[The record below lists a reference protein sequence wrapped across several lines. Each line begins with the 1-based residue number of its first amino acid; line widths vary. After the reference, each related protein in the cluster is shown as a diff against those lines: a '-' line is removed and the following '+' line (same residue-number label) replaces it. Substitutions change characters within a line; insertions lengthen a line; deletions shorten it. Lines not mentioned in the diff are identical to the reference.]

1 MVAGRDFSAQKPST
15 VPNAGIV
22 IDAGSTCKPRLG
34 QRYDLWECGLPV
46 GSSACGGHFNF
57 AMLLATEAA
66 GTKASAVYCTEEA
79 MMERSNKQGDIQDRL
94 SQLEAALASERARAA
109 ALELQLAESEK
120 RFMQVTDTNDHAFW
134 MTDPDK
140 SQMLVISK
148 GYERIWGSP
157 KQSFLDDP
165 MSFTKAIHEDD
176 RQRVIDALQLQVR
189 GSYDIEYRV
198 ISTDDGKTRWVRDR
212 AYPVYDESG
221 KVCRMVGVVDNIT
234 ERRKMLD
241 EVREAQAQFQQVTDH
256 IDQVFWIT
264 DPAKGQMLFI
274 SKAYEALWGR
284 SLRSLQDDPFSF
296 VMAIHEDDR
305 QRVIDAFPLQPQGR
319 YDIEYR
325 VIAGSDGRTRW
336 VRDRAF
342 PVPDASGTITRVVG
356 TVTDITEQKR
366 LWEQTQAALEQQTA
380 IADVMR
386 VTASSPTDT
395 QPVFNAIADSAKRLC
410 DAGTVVVLTYDGQLL
425 DIAAF
430 NSSHD
435 PEGARLLRSAYPMP
449 ATGGSVTSRAVL
461 HCEVV
466 QCPDVLELPNYVLS
480 ASAAASHV
488 RGLMAVPILREGQPI
503 GAITVT
509 RAAPGLFSD
518 RQVDLLKT
526 FADQAVIAIE
536 NVRLFRETKE
546 ALERQTATSEV
557 LQMISGSMADI
568 RPVVE
573 VILDSCIRLIPEMQ
587 AISMSMVEGTDQL
600 RTLGGR
606 LPGLQ
611 ATQPEH
617 EERVRAFVATIRKF
631 MGSTRPLAGDATEIA
646 FKAGGLVVF
655 PDVLNGPNVPDH
667 TRDTARRYGIGN
679 YSQATMA
686 MVKNGRC
693 LGSIT
698 ITRGKLGGFTDNE
711 ISLLGMF
718 ASQAVVAIENAR
730 LFKQTQEAQAEAEQ
744 ARTAAE
750 AANQAKS
757 DFLANMSHE
766 IRTPMNAIIG
776 MSYLALGTQLNAQQ
790 RDYVQKI
797 QQSGQHLL
805 GIINDVLDFSK
816 VEAGMLQI
824 DPGPFALE
832 SLLDDA
838 ATLISEKSALKQ
850 LELIV
855 DVAPDVPPHLVGDAL
870 RLRQILINY
879 ANNAVKF
886 TEAGEIGI
894 AVRVAELSDTDV
906 LLRFEVKDTG
916 IGLTPEQIGRLF
928 QSFQQADAS
937 TTRKYGGT
945 GLGLAIAKQLAELM
959 GGAVGVESTVGQ
971 GSTFW
976 FTARLGLG
984 VAPTALPLRR
994 TDLRGQRVLVVDDN
1008 AYARQVMVSLLE
1020 QMGFVVNEA
1029 ASGQAALDALR
1040 DAQLTSE
1047 PGARPFDV
1055 VLLDWQM
1062 PDMDGLQ
1069 TARHI
1074 QAMDM
1079 PSAPK
1084 LAMVSAYSRDDL
1096 LQRSRAIGI
1105 SEVLSKPVNASTL
1118 FDGLTRLVAGT
1129 ELATGVAAG
1138 TRPDQSSVNL
1148 QALAGVRVLL
1158 AEDNLLNQQVAS
1170 EILAEAGVAVVV
1182 ADNGRVALALAQ
1194 AQPFDAIL
1202 MDMQMPEMDGLEATR
1217 ALLALSDWQR
1227 IPIIA
1232 MTANAMNADR
1242 QRCLQ
1247 AGMVDFV
1254 PKPIEP
1260 EHLFKTLLRWCR
1272 PHAQTQAAPPTTTP
1286 AEPSLLPSHIEGLD
1300 LQAGLRRVMGK
1311 QARYVALLREFAA
1324 TQADAPERI
1333 EQALAA
1339 RDPAAAARIAHTL
1352 KGLAGTIGADA
1363 LQAQAN
1369 TLEEAVRTGG
1379 DAAAALPG
1387 VQAALG
1393 KLVAALQAVLP
1404 AQAEAAPAAPAAST
1418 MTQSERDALIAQLR
1432 ALLQADDPKAQK
1444 LLAEHESVLA
1454 QAFGAQFKAIKS
1466 AIADFALDEALEIV
1480 TSAIND
1486 GAGTVRKI

>member
-1 MVAGRDFSAQKPST
+1 
-15 VPNAGIV
+15 
-22 IDAGSTCKPRLG
+22 
-34 QRYDLWECGLPV
+34 
-46 GSSACGGHFNF
+46 
-57 AMLLATEAA
+57 
-66 GTKASAVYCTEEA
+66 
-79 MMERSNKQGDIQDRL
+79 MERSNDLGDAQDRL
-94 SQLEAALASERARAA
+94 SQLEAALAGERARAA
-109 ALELQLAESEK
+109 ALELQLAESEA
-120 RFMQVTDTNDHAFW
+120 RFKQITDTIDQAFW

-165 MSFTKAIHEDD
+165 MSFVTAIHEDD
-176 RQRVIDALQLQVR
+176 QQRVIDALPLQAA

-198 ISTDDGKTRWVRDR
+198 ISTDDGQTRWVRDR
-212 AYPVYDESG
+212 AFPVYDDSG
-221 KVCRMVGVVDNIT
+221 RVCRMVGVVDDIT
-234 ERRKMLD
+234 ERQKMLN
-241 EVREAQAQFQQVTDH
+241 EVREAQAQFKQVTDH

-274 SKAYEALWGR
+274 SKAYEVLWGR

-296 VMAIHEDDR
+296 VMAIHEGDR
-305 QRVIDAFPLQPQGR
+305 QRVIDAFPSQIQGS

-325 VIAGSDGRTRW
+325 VISGTDGRIRW

-342 PVPDASGTITRVVG
+342 PVRDTDGIVTRVVG

-366 LWEQTQAALEQQTA
+366 LWEQTETALEQQTA
-380 IADVMR
+380 SAEVLQVISSSMAD
-386 VTASSPTDT
+386 S
-395 QPVFNAIADSAKRLC
+395 QPVFDAICTSISRLLPGTELAISAIGNDGLLHWRAGSGETREAMRGLFPRPAPKISGLITGKATSIPDVMHGEGVPASLREGAQTIGRNFSMLSAAMVLADQVY
-410 DAGTVVVLTYDGQLL
+410 GT
-425 DIAAF
+425 IAAF
-430 NSSHD
+430 RFDMRPFSEE
-435 PEGARLLRSAYPMP
+435 EGRL
-449 ATGGSVTSRAVL
+449 
-461 HCEVV
+461 
-466 QCPDVLELPNYVLS
+466 
-480 ASAAASHV
+480 
-488 RGLMAVPILREGQPI
+488 I
-503 GAITVT
+503 
-509 RAAPGLFSD
+509 
-518 RQVDLLKT
+518 KT

-536 NVRLFRETKE
+536 NVRLFRETRE
-546 ALERQTATSEV
+546 ALERQTAVSDV
-557 LQMISGSMADI
+557 LQVTSGSMADI

-573 VILDSCIRLIPEMQ
+573 VILDSCIKLIPEMQ

-611 ATQPEH
+611 ATQPGH
-617 EERVRAFVATIRKF
+617 DERVRAFVATIQKF
-631 MGSTRPLAGDATEIA
+631 MGSTRPLAGDATEVA

-686 MVKNGRC
+686 MVKDGRC

-718 ASQAVVAIENAR
+718 ANQAVVAIENAR
-730 LFKQTQEAQAEAEQ
+730 LFKQTQEAKAEAEG

-750 AANQAKS
+750 AANKAKS

-776 MSYLALGTQLNAQQ
+776 MSYLALNTQMNPQQ

-838 ATLISEKSALKQ
+838 ATLISEKSALKK

-855 DVAPDVPPHLVGDAL
+855 DVAPDVPPHLLGDAL

-894 AVRVAELSDTDV
+894 AVRVAERSDTDV

-959 GGAVGVESTVGQ
+959 GGAVGVESTLGQ

-984 VAPTALPLRR
+984 VAPAALPLRR

-1008 AYARQVMVSLLE
+1008 LYARQVMVSLLE
-1020 QMGFVVNEA
+1020 QMGFVVSEA

-1040 DAQLTSE
+1040 DAQDASD
-1047 PGARPFDV
+1047 PAARHFDV

-1062 PDMDGLQ
+1062 PGMDGLQ

-1079 PSAPK
+1079 PIAPK
-1084 LAMVSAYSRDDL
+1084 MAMVSAYSRDDL
-1096 LQRSRAIGI
+1096 LQKSRAIGI

-1138 TRPDQSSVNL
+1138 GRTDKGSVNL

-1170 EILAEAGVAVVV
+1170 EILAEAGVTVVV

-1202 MDMQMPEMDGLEATR
+1202 MDMQMPEMDGVEATR
-1217 ALLALSDWQR
+1217 ALLALADWR
-1227 IPIIA
+1227 PIPIIA

-1242 QRCLQ
+1242 QRCKE

-1272 PHAQTQAAPPTTTP
+1272 PNAPAQAAPTDDAAPQRVATP

-1324 TQADAPERI
+1324 TQADAPVRAEA
-1333 EQALAA
+1333 ALAA
-1339 RDPAAAARIAHTL
+1339 HDPAAAERIAHTL

-1393 KLVAALQAVLP
+1393 KLLTALQAVLP
-1404 AQAEAAPAAPAAST
+1404 AQTEAAPAAQAAST
-1418 MTQSERDALIAQLR
+1418 MTQAERDALIAQLL

-1444 LLAEHESVLA
+1444 LLAEHEAVFA

-1466 AIADFALDEALEIV
+1466 AITDFALDEALDIV
-1480 TSAIND
+1480 TAL
-1486 GAGTVRKI
+1486 KE